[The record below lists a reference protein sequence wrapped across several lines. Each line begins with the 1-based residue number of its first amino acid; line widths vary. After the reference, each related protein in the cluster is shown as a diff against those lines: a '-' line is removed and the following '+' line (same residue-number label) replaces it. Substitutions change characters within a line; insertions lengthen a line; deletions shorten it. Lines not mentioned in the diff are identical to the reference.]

1 MLFAELLVRISH
13 RPQWLFD
20 QLKESLSLFL
30 MISSVT
36 DDYTLH
42 LVNIANEVIQSGSY
56 QPVIMGLLRSDYMI
70 DQADPANLLQV
81 CPSLR
86 A

>member
-20 QLKESLSLFL
+20 QLKESLCLIR
-30 MISSVT
+30 MIYSVT
-36 DDYTLH
+36 DDYTH
-42 LVNIANEVIQSGSY
+42 PNIAKEVIQSGSY